1 MKRPGKARTGAL
13 WGALVSLG
21 SGIILICLLII
32 VTSDNPGAILIS
44 FFTGPWSSPWFIG
57 NTLDMAVLL
66 LVSGLG
72 VAVAFRGGTF
82 NLGGEGQIYIGGLGA
97 TMVLLSFPTLPGFA
111 ALFLAAVAS
120 LVLGALMGGLSGLLK
135 RFARADE
142 LITSFLLSAALI
154 PVADFL
160 IAGPLRDKSGSLLAS
175 PRFAPDRLLFHL
187 LPPSNLSVSIVWAFL
202 LVLLVHIVMYQT
214 GSGYRFRLA
223 GASPEFAR
231 FGGFPAPPYWVHAM
245 TVSGAFHG
253 LAGFFAVAGT
263 YGLCHQ
269 GFSGGLGWSGIAVAL
284 IGRNEPLAIVPAAL
298 IFAWLKAGSD
308 GALLASGLQFETSAF
323 VQAIILLLVTVRF
336 VPHLGRKV

>member
-1 MKRPGKARTGAL
+1 MKGVGKAQRSGM
-13 WGALVSLG
+13 WGALFSLG
-21 SGIILICLLII
+21 SGMLLICLLILF
-32 VTSDNPGAILIS
+32 TSDNPADTLRS
-44 FFTGPWSSPWFIG
+44 FFLGPWSSPWFIG
-57 NTLDMAVLL
+57 NTLDMVALL
-66 LVSGLG
+66 LVSALG

-97 TMVLLSFPTLPGFA
+97 TVVLLSFPSLSGTVALLLA
-111 ALFLAAVAS
+111 ALVS
-120 LVLGALMGGLSGLLK
+120 LVLGAFMGGLSGLLK

-142 LITSFLLSAALI
+142 LITSFLFSAALT
-154 PVADFL
+154 PVADYL

-175 PRFAPDRLLFHL
+175 PRFATTRILPHL
-187 LPPSNLSVSIVWAFL
+187 LPPSSLSVSLLWAIALVFL
-202 LVLLVHIVMYQT
+202 VFILMNRT
-214 GSGYRFRLA
+214 ESGYRFRVA

-231 FGGFPAPPYWVHAM
+231 FGGFPAPAYWGYAM
-245 TVSGAFHG
+245 TASGALHG

-284 IGRNEPLAIVPAAL
+284 IGRNEPLALFPAAL
-298 IFAWLKAGSD
+298 MFAWLKAGSD

-336 VPHLGRKV
+336 VPRLGRSL